1 MGLVS
6 VWREVH
12 NVRVSPWVEAVLTG
26 PDVIARIID
35 SQDFMAIDAVIL
47 YRQLEPFPS
56 SELVAISGPLGV
68 RKTAQQVLLKL
79 RKEVLVPAGCQRTI

>member
-1 MGLVS
+1 
-6 VWREVH
+6 
-12 NVRVSPWVEAVLTG
+12 
-26 PDVIARIID
+26 
-35 SQDFMAIDAVIL
+35 MAIDAVIL

-79 RKEVLVPAGCQRTI
+79 RKEVLVPAGRQRTI